1 MFRPGRS
8 VMQSINANEIIDH
21 ARLKAIHWRVIL
33 LSALI
38 IIFDGYDLVIYGVA
52 LPKLMKEWQIDTIT
66 AGFLGS
72 VALFGMMFGAIIFGS
87 LSDKLESYGFSRKK
101 LIALCIFLFSGFTLL
116 CGYATNPQSFG
127 IFRFLAGLGLGGV
140 MPNVIALMTEYAPKK
155 LRATLVSLMFSGYAV
170 GGMCSALLGMWLVPQ
185 FGWKIMFIIGGLPL
199 LLLPVIWYLLPESI
213 DYLVRRKKTEQA
225 FQILKQID
233 SSITYNNQTQIS
245 LHHENQAVSKSP
257 VKDLFAENRGLVT
270 LLFWTSVFMALIL
283 VYALGNWLPKLMV
296 EAGYDLST
304 SLVFLFALNIG
315 GMLGA
320 IFGGYLADRFNLA
333 KVLCT
338 LFASGAIALFLLS
351 YSLPTFV
358 LYICIAVAGAAS
370 IGGQILLL
378 AYMSQFYSSNIR
390 ATGLGMALGV
400 GRLGAIL
407 GPILCGWL
415 LSLSLPL
422 TYNFIALA
430 IPCMIAVISVSM
442 IHYRLKQK
450 KLKPVVVQA

>member
-1 MFRPGRS
+1 
-8 VMQSINANEIIDH
+8 MQNINANEIIDH
-21 ARLKAIHWRVIL
+21 APLKAIHWRVIL

-52 LPKLMKEWQIDTIT
+52 LPKLIVEWQIDTIT

-72 VALFGMMFGAIIFGS
+72 IALFGMMFGAIIFGS

-101 LIALCIFLFSGFTLL
+101 LIILCICLFSSFTLL
-116 CGYATNPQSFG
+116 CGYASNPQSFG
-127 IFRFLAGLGLGGV
+127 IFRFIAGLGLGGV

-185 FGWKIMFIIGGLPL
+185 YGWKIMFVLGGLPL
-199 LLLPVIWYLLPESI
+199 LLIPMIWLLLPESI
-213 DYLVRRKKTEQA
+213 DYLVRRKKNEKA
-225 FQILKQID
+225 FQVLRQID
-233 SSITYNNQTQIS
+233 SSLTYNAQTQIS
-245 LHHENQAVSKSP
+245 LHHENQTTSKTP
-257 VKDLFAENRGLVT
+257 VKDLFSENRGPIT
-270 LLFWTSVFMALIL
+270 LLFWGSVFMALVL

-304 SLVFLFALNIG
+304 SLVFLLALNIG

-320 IFGGYLADRFNLA
+320 IGGGYLADRFNLA

-338 LFASGAIALFLLS
+338 LFLSGAIALFLLS

-358 LYICIAVAGAAS
+358 LYICIAIAGAAS

-415 LSLSLPL
+415 LSLSLPIN
-422 TYNFIALA
+422 YNFIALS
-430 IPCMIAVISVSM
+430 IPCIIAVLSVSM
-442 IHYRLKQK
+442 IYYRLKK
-450 KLKPVVVQA
+450 KSIKAEIVQA

>member
-1 MFRPGRS
+1 
-8 VMQSINANEIIDH
+8 MQNINANEVIDH
-21 ARLKAIHWRVIL
+21 APLKAIHWRVIL

-52 LPKLMKEWQIDTIT
+52 LPKLMAEWQIDTIT

-72 VALFGMMFGAIIFGS
+72 IALFGMMFGAIIFGS

-101 LIALCIFLFSGFTLL
+101 LIILCICLFSSFTLL
-116 CGYATNPQSFG
+116 CGYASNPQSFG
-127 IFRFLAGLGLGGV
+127 IFRFIAGLGLGGV

-185 FGWKIMFIIGGLPL
+185 YGWKIMFILGGLPL
-199 LLLPVIWYLLPESI
+199 LLLPLIWLLLPESI
-213 DYLVRRKKTEQA
+213 DYLVRRNKTEQA
-225 FQILKQID
+225 IQILKKID
-233 SSITYNNQTQIS
+233 SRVTYTAQTQIS
-245 LHHENQAVSKSP
+245 LHHDNQASSNTP
-257 VKDLFAENRGLVT
+257 VKDLFAENRGSIT
-270 LLFWTSVFMALIL
+270 LLFWGSVFMALVL

-320 IFGGYLADRFNLA
+320 IGGGYLADRFNLA

-338 LFASGAIALFLLS
+338 LFFSGAIALFLLS
-351 YSLPTFV
+351 YNLPTFI
-358 LYICIAVAGAAS
+358 LYICIAIAGAAS

-415 LSLSLPL
+415 LSLSLPIN
-422 TYNFIALA
+422 YNFIALA

-442 IHYRLKQK
+442 IHFRLKK
-450 KLKPVVVQA
+450 TKLKSTLVQV

>member
-1 MFRPGRS
+1 
-8 VMQSINANEIIDH
+8 MQSINANEVMDH
-21 ARLKAIHWRVIL
+21 APLKAIHWRVIL

-52 LPKLMKEWQIDTIT
+52 LPKLMVEWQIDSIT

-72 VALFGMMFGAIIFGS
+72 IALFGMMFGAIIFGS
-87 LSDKLESYGFSRKK
+87 LSDKLEAYGFSRKK
-101 LIALCIFLFSGFTLL
+101 LIILCVCLFSSFTLL
-116 CGYATNPQSFG
+116 CGYASNPQSFG
-127 IFRFLAGLGLGGV
+127 IFRFIAGLGLGGV

-185 FGWKIMFIIGGLPL
+185 YGWKIMFILGGLPL
-199 LLLPVIWYLLPESI
+199 LLLPMIWLLLPESI

-225 FQILKQID
+225 IHILKQID
-233 SSITYNNQTQIS
+233 SNVTYTTQTSIS
-245 LHHENQAVSKSP
+245 LHQANQTSSKTP
-257 VKDLFAENRGLVT
+257 VKDLFTENRGPIT
-270 LLFWTSVFMALIL
+270 LLFWGSVFMALVL

-304 SLVFLFALNIG
+304 SLFFLFALNIG

-320 IFGGYLADRFNLA
+320 IGGGYLADRFNLA

-338 LFASGAIALFLLS
+338 LFLSGAIALFLLS

-358 LYICIAVAGAAS
+358 LYICIAIAGAAS

-415 LSLSLPL
+415 LSLSLPIN
-422 TYNFIALA
+422 YNFIALS
-430 IPCMIAVISVSM
+430 IPCIIAVLSVSM
-442 IHYRLKQK
+442 IYYCLKK
-450 KLKPVVVQA
+450 KSIKAEIVQA

>member
-1 MFRPGRS
+1 MPN
-8 VMQSINANEIIDH
+8 INANEIIDH
-21 ARLKAIHWRVIL
+21 ARLKPIHWRVIL

-52 LPKLMKEWQIDTIT
+52 LPKLMQEWQIDTIT

-101 LIALCIFLFSGFTLL
+101 LIVLCIIFFSGFTLS
-116 CGYATNPQSFG
+116 CSYATNPQSFG

-170 GGMCSALLGMWLVPQ
+170 GGMCSALLGIWLVPQ
-185 FGWKIMFIIGGLPL
+185 FGWKIMFMMGGLPL
-199 LLLPVIWYLLPESI
+199 LLLPLIWYLLPESI
-213 DYLVRRKKTEQA
+213 DYLVRRKNTEEA
-225 FQILKQID
+225 FKILKQID
-233 SSITYNNQTQIS
+233 NSLTYNNQMQIS
-245 LHHENQAVSKSP
+245 LHNENQAVSKSP
-257 VKDLFAENRGLVT
+257 VKDLFAENRGSVT

-351 YSLPTFV
+351 YSLPTFI
-358 LYICIAVAGAAS
+358 LYMCIAVAGAAS

-378 AYMSQFYSSNIR
+378 AYMSQYYSSNIR

-442 IHYRLKQK
+442 INYYLKQK
-450 KLKPVVVQA
+450 KSKAEIVQAQ

>member
-1 MFRPGRS
+1 
-8 VMQSINANEIIDH
+8 MQNINANEVIDH
-21 ARLKAIHWRVIL
+21 AQLKAIHWRVIL

-52 LPKLMKEWQIDTIT
+52 LPKLMVEWQIDSIT

-72 VALFGMMFGAIIFGS
+72 IALFGMMFGAIIFGS

-101 LIALCIFLFSGFTLL
+101 LIILCICLFSSFTFL
-116 CGYATNPQSFG
+116 CGYASNPQSFG

-185 FGWKIMFIIGGLPL
+185 FGWKIMFLLGGVPL
-199 LLLPVIWYLLPESI
+199 LLVPMIWLLLPESI
-213 DYLVRRKKTEQA
+213 DYLVRAKKTEKA

-233 SSITYNNQTQIS
+233 SSLTYNAKTQIN
-245 LHHENQAVSKSP
+245 LHHENQTSSQTP
-257 VKDLFAENRGLVT
+257 VKDLFAENRGSIT
-270 LLFWTSVFMALIL
+270 LLFWGSVFMALVL

-304 SLVFLFALNIG
+304 SLVFLLALNIG

-320 IFGGYLADRFNLA
+320 IGGGYFADRFNLA

-338 LFASGAIALFLLS
+338 LFLSGAIALFLLS
-351 YSLPTFV
+351 YSLPTFI
-358 LYICIAVAGAAS
+358 LYICIAIAGAAS

-378 AYMSQFYSSNIR
+378 AYMSQFYPSNIR

-415 LSLSLPL
+415 LSLSLPIN
-422 TYNFIALA
+422 YNFIALA
-430 IPCMIAVISVSM
+430 IPCIIAVMSVSM
-442 IHYRLKQK
+442 IYYRLKK
-450 KLKPVVVQA
+450 KSLKAEIVQA

>member
-1 MFRPGRS
+1 
-8 VMQSINANEIIDH
+8 MQKINANKIIDH
-21 ARLKAIHWRVIL
+21 AQLKAIHWRVIL

-52 LPKLMKEWQIDTIT
+52 LPKLMAEWQINSIT

-72 VALFGMMFGAIIFGS
+72 IALFGMMFGAIIFGS
-87 LSDKLESYGFSRKK
+87 LSDKLEGYGFSRKK
-101 LIALCIFLFSGFTLL
+101 LIILCICLFSSFTLL
-116 CGYATNPQSFG
+116 CGYASNPQNFG

-185 FGWKIMFIIGGLPL
+185 FGWKIMFILGGIPL
-199 LLLPVIWYLLPESI
+199 LLIPVIWLLLPESI
-213 DYLVRRKKTEQA
+213 DYLVRQKKTEKA
-225 FQILKQID
+225 AHILKQID
-233 SSITYNNQTQIS
+233 NTVSYSAQTEIS
-245 LHHENQAVSKSP
+245 LHQNNQAASKTP
-257 VKDLFAENRGLVT
+257 VKDLFSENRGPIT
-270 LLFWTSVFMALIL
+270 LLFWGSVFMALVL

-304 SLVFLFALNIG
+304 SLVFLLALNIG

-320 IFGGYLADRFNLA
+320 ICGGFLADRFNLA

-338 LFASGAIALFLLS
+338 LFFSGAVALFLLS
-351 YSLPTFV
+351 YSLPMVV
-358 LYICIAVAGAAS
+358 LYFCIAVAGAAS

-415 LSLSLPL
+415 LSLSLPIN
-422 TYNFIALA
+422 YNFIALA
-430 IPCMIAVISVSM
+430 IPCMIAVMSVTT
-442 IHYRLKQK
+442 IHLRLKK
-450 KLKPVVVQA
+450 TRLEAKAVQA

>member
-1 MFRPGRS
+1 
-8 VMQSINANEIIDH
+8 
-21 ARLKAIHWRVIL
+21 VIL

-52 LPKLMKEWQIDTIT
+52 LPKLMAEWKIDSIT

-101 LIALCIFLFSGFTLL
+101 LIILCICLFSGFTLV
-116 CGYATNPQSFG
+116 CGYANNPQSFG
-127 IFRFLAGLGLGGV
+127 VFRFLAGLGLGGV

-155 LRATLVSLMFSGYAV
+155 LRSTLVSLMFSGYAV

-185 FGWKIMFIIGGLPL
+185 FGWKIMFILGGTPL
-199 LLLPVIWYLLPESI
+199 LLIPIIWKLLPESI
-213 DYLVRRKKTEQA
+213 DYLVRRDKTDQA
-225 FQILKQID
+225 IEILKQID
-233 SSITYNNQTQIS
+233 GNITYTSQTQIG
-245 LHHENQAVSKSP
+245 LHQDNQSTSKTP
-257 VKDLFAENRGLVT
+257 IKDLFAENRGMVT
-270 LLFWTSVFMALIL
+270 LLFWGSVFMALVL

-304 SLVFLFALNIG
+304 SLVFLLALNIG

-320 IFGGYLADRFNLA
+320 ICGGYLADRFNLA
-333 KVLCT
+333 KVLCS
-338 LFASGAIALFLLS
+338 LFLSGAIALILLS
-351 YSLPTFV
+351 YNLPMV
-358 LYICIAVAGAAS
+358 ILYFCIAVAGAAS

-415 LSLSLPL
+415 LSLSLPIN
-422 TYNFIALA
+422 YNFIALS
-430 IPCMIAVISVSM
+430 IPCIIAVMSVSM
-442 IHYRLKQK
+442 IHLQLKK
-450 KLKPVVVQA
+450 TKLVVKAVQI

>member
-1 MFRPGRS
+1 
-8 VMQSINANEIIDH
+8 MQIINANEIIDH
-21 ARLKAIHWRVIL
+21 AKLKAIHWRVIL

-52 LPKLMKEWQIDTIT
+52 LPKLMAEWKIDSIT

-101 LIALCIFLFSGFTLL
+101 LIILCICLFSGFTLL
-116 CGYATNPQSFG
+116 CGYANNPQSFG

-155 LRATLVSLMFSGYAV
+155 LRSTLVSLMFSGYAV

-185 FGWKIMFIIGGLPL
+185 FGWKIMFILGGTPL
-199 LLLPVIWYLLPESI
+199 LLIPIIWKLLPESI
-213 DYLVRRKKTEQA
+213 DYLVRRDKTDQA
-225 FQILKQID
+225 IEILKQID
-233 SSITYNNQTQIS
+233 GNITYTSQTQIG
-245 LHHENQAVSKSP
+245 LHQDNQSSSKTP
-257 VKDLFAENRGLVT
+257 IKDLFAENRGMVT
-270 LLFWTSVFMALIL
+270 LLFWGSVFMALVL

-304 SLVFLFALNIG
+304 SLVFLLALNIG

-320 IFGGYLADRFNLA
+320 ICGGYLADRFNLA
-333 KVLCT
+333 KVLCS
-338 LFASGAIALFLLS
+338 LFLSGAIALILLS
-351 YSLPTFV
+351 YNLPMV
-358 LYICIAVAGAAS
+358 ILYFCIGVAGASS

-415 LSLSLPL
+415 LSLSLPIN
-422 TYNFIALA
+422 YNFIALS
-430 IPCMIAVISVSM
+430 IPCIIAVISVSM
-442 IHYRLKQK
+442 IHLQLKK
-450 KLKPVVVQA
+450 TKLAVKALQI

>member
-1 MFRPGRS
+1 MPN
-8 VMQSINANEIIDH
+8 INANEIIDH
-21 ARLKAIHWRVIL
+21 ARLKPIHWRVIL

-52 LPKLMKEWQIDTIT
+52 LPKLMQEWQIDTIT

-101 LIALCIFLFSGFTLL
+101 LIVLCIIFFSGFTLS
-116 CGYATNPQSFG
+116 CSYATNPQSFG
-127 IFRFLAGLGLGGV
+127 ILRFLAGLGLGGV

-170 GGMCSALLGMWLVPQ
+170 GGMCSALLGIWLVPQ
-185 FGWKIMFIIGGLPL
+185 FGWKIMFMMGGLPL
-199 LLLPVIWYLLPESI
+199 LLLPLIWYLLPESI
-213 DYLVRRKKTEQA
+213 DYLVRRKNTEEA
-225 FQILKQID
+225 FKILKQID
-233 SSITYNNQTQIS
+233 NSLTYNNQMQIS
-245 LHHENQAVSKSP
+245 LHNENQAVSKSP
-257 VKDLFAENRGLVT
+257 VKDLFAENRGSVT

-351 YSLPTFV
+351 YSLPTFI
-358 LYICIAVAGAAS
+358 LYMCIAVAGAAS

-378 AYMSQFYSSNIR
+378 AYMSQYYSSNIR

-442 IHYRLKQK
+442 INYYLKQK
-450 KLKPVVVQA
+450 KSKAEIVQAQ

>member
-1 MFRPGRS
+1 
-8 VMQSINANEIIDH
+8 MQNINANEVIDH
-21 ARLKAIHWRVIL
+21 AQLKAIHWRVIL

-52 LPKLMKEWQIDTIT
+52 LPKLMVEWQIDTIT

-72 VALFGMMFGAIIFGS
+72 IALFGMMFGAIIFGS
-87 LSDKLESYGFSRKK
+87 LSDKLETYGFSRKK
-101 LIALCIFLFSGFTLL
+101 LIILCICLFSSFTFL
-116 CGYATNPQSFG
+116 CGYASNPQSFG

-185 FGWKIMFIIGGLPL
+185 FGWKIMFLLGGVPL
-199 LLLPVIWYLLPESI
+199 LLIPMIWLLLPESI
-213 DYLVRRKKTEQA
+213 DYLVRRKKNEKA
-225 FQILKQID
+225 FQVLKQID
-233 SSITYNNQTQIS
+233 SSLTYNAQTQIS
-245 LHHENQAVSKSP
+245 LHHENQTTSKTP
-257 VKDLFAENRGLVT
+257 VKDLFSEGRGPIT
-270 LLFWTSVFMALIL
+270 LLFWGSVFMALVL

-304 SLVFLFALNIG
+304 SLVFLLALNIG

-320 IFGGYLADRFNLA
+320 IGGGYLADRFNLA

-338 LFASGAIALFLLS
+338 LFFSGAIALFLLS

-358 LYICIAVAGAAS
+358 LYICIAIAGAAS

-415 LSLSLPL
+415 LSLSLPIN
-422 TYNFIALA
+422 YNFIALS
-430 IPCMIAVISVSM
+430 IPCIIAVLSVSM
-442 IHYRLKQK
+442 IYYRLKK
-450 KLKPVVVQA
+450 KSIKAEIVQA

>member
-1 MFRPGRS
+1 
-8 VMQSINANEIIDH
+8 MQNINANEIIDYAH
-21 ARLKAIHWRVIL
+21 LKAIHWRVIL

-52 LPKLMKEWQIDTIT
+52 LPKLMQEWHINSIT

-101 LIALCIFLFSGFTLL
+101 IIALCILLFSGFTLL
-116 CGYATNPQSFG
+116 CGYAANPQTFA
-127 IFRFLAGLGLGGV
+127 ILRFIAGLGLGGV

-155 LRATLVSLMFSGYAV
+155 LRSTLVSLMFSGYAV

-185 FGWKIMFIIGGLPL
+185 FGWQIMFILAGVPL
-199 LLLPVIWYLLPESI
+199 LLLPLIWYLLPESI
-213 DYLVRRKKTEQA
+213 DYLVRCKKNEQA
-225 FQILKQID
+225 FHILKQID
-233 SSITYNNQTQIS
+233 NHITYSNQTQII
-245 LHHENQAVSKSP
+245 LHHENQSSSKTP
-257 VKDLFAENRGLVT
+257 VKDLFLENRGTIT
-270 LLFWTSVFMALIL
+270 LLFWVSVFMALVL

-304 SLVFLFALNIG
+304 SLIFLLALNIG

-320 IFGGYLADRFNLA
+320 IFGGYLADKFNLVN
-333 KVLCT
+333 VLCT
-338 LFASGAIALFLLS
+338 LFCSGAIAFFLLS
-351 YSLPTFV
+351 YNLPTFI
-358 LYICIAVAGAAS
+358 LYICIAIAGAAS

-415 LSLSLPL
+415 LSLKLPL

-430 IPCMIAVISVSM
+430 IPCMIAVISISM
-442 IHYRLKQK
+442 IHYRLKQM
-450 KLKPVVVQA
+450 KLNTVDI

>member
-1 MFRPGRS
+1 
-8 VMQSINANEIIDH
+8 MQSINANEVMDH
-21 ARLKAIHWRVIL
+21 APLKAIHWRVIL

-52 LPKLMKEWQIDTIT
+52 LPKLMVEWQIDSIT

-72 VALFGMMFGAIIFGS
+72 IALFGMMFGAIIFGS
-87 LSDKLESYGFSRKK
+87 LSDKLEAYGFSRKK
-101 LIALCIFLFSGFTLL
+101 LIILCVCLFSSFTLL
-116 CGYATNPQSFG
+116 CGYASNPQSFG
-127 IFRFLAGLGLGGV
+127 IFRFIAGLGLGGV

-185 FGWKIMFIIGGLPL
+185 YGWKIMFILGGLPL
-199 LLLPVIWYLLPESI
+199 LLLPMIWLLLPESI

-225 FQILKQID
+225 IHILKQID
-233 SSITYNNQTQIS
+233 SNITYTTQTSIS
-245 LHHENQAVSKSP
+245 LHQANQTSSKTP
-257 VKDLFAENRGLVT
+257 VKDLFTENRGPIT
-270 LLFWTSVFMALIL
+270 LLFWGSVFMALVL

-304 SLVFLFALNIG
+304 SLFFLFALNIG

-320 IFGGYLADRFNLA
+320 IGGGYFADRFNLA

-338 LFASGAIALFLLS
+338 LFMSGAIALFLLS

-358 LYICIAVAGAAS
+358 LYICIAIAGAAS

-378 AYMSQFYSSNIR
+378 AYMSQF
-390 ATGLGMALGV
+390 
-400 GRLGAIL
+400 
-407 GPILCGWL
+407 
-415 LSLSLPL
+415 
-422 TYNFIALA
+422 
-430 IPCMIAVISVSM
+430 
-442 IHYRLKQK
+442 
-450 KLKPVVVQA
+450 

>member
-1 MFRPGRS
+1 
-8 VMQSINANEIIDH
+8 MQNINANEVIDH
-21 ARLKAIHWRVIL
+21 AALKPIHWRVIL

-52 LPKLMKEWQIDTIT
+52 LPKLMIEWQLDTLT

-72 VALFGMMFGAIIFGS
+72 IALFGMMFGAIIFGS

-101 LIALCIFLFSGFTLL
+101 LIILCIFLFSSFTLL
-116 CGYATNPQSFG
+116 CGYASNPQSFG
-127 IFRFLAGLGLGGV
+127 IFRFIAGLGLGGV

-170 GGMCSALLGMWLVPQ
+170 GGMFSALLGMWLVPQ
-185 FGWKIMFIIGGLPL
+185 FGWKIMFILGGLPL
-199 LLLPVIWYLLPESI
+199 LLLPMIWWLLPESI
-213 DYLVRRKKTEQA
+213 DYLVRRNKTDRTVK
-225 FQILKQID
+225 ILKQID
-233 SSITYNNQTQIS
+233 SKVSYTAETKIS
-245 LHHENQAVSKSP
+245 LHHDNQESSKTP
-257 VKDLFAENRGLVT
+257 VKDLFAENRGPIT
-270 LLFWTSVFMALIL
+270 LLFWGSVFMALIL

-320 IFGGYLADRFNLA
+320 IGGGYMADRFNLA

-338 LFASGAIALFLLS
+338 LFFSGAIALFLLS
-351 YSLPTFV
+351 YSLPTFI
-358 LYICIAVAGAAS
+358 LYICIAIAGAAS

-415 LSLSLPL
+415 LSLNLPIN
-422 TYNFIALA
+422 YNFIALA
-430 IPCMIAVISVSM
+430 IPCVIAVISVSM
-442 IHYRLKQK
+442 IHF
-450 KLKPVVVQA
+450 KLKKTNSKLTVLQA

>member
-1 MFRPGRS
+1 
-8 VMQSINANEIIDH
+8 
-21 ARLKAIHWRVIL
+21 
-33 LSALI
+33 
-38 IIFDGYDLVIYGVA
+38 
-52 LPKLMKEWQIDTIT
+52 
-66 AGFLGS
+66 
-72 VALFGMMFGAIIFGS
+72 
-87 LSDKLESYGFSRKK
+87 
-101 LIALCIFLFSGFTLL
+101 
-116 CGYATNPQSFG
+116 
-127 IFRFLAGLGLGGV
+127 

-170 GGMCSALLGMWLVPQ
+170 GGMCSALLGIWLVPQ
-185 FGWKIMFIIGGLPL
+185 FGWKIMFMMGGLPL
-199 LLLPVIWYLLPESI
+199 LLLPLIWYLLPESI
-213 DYLVRRKKTEQA
+213 DYLVRRKNTEEA
-225 FQILKQID
+225 FKILKQID
-233 SSITYNNQTQIS
+233 NSLTYNNQMQIS
-245 LHHENQAVSKSP
+245 LHNENQAVSKSP
-257 VKDLFAENRGLVT
+257 VKDLFAENRGSVT

-351 YSLPTFV
+351 YSLPTFI
-358 LYICIAVAGAAS
+358 LYMCIAVAGAAS

-378 AYMSQFYSSNIR
+378 AYMSQYYSSNIR

-442 IHYRLKQK
+442 INYYLKQK
-450 KLKPVVVQA
+450 NQKLKLYKLND

>member
-1 MFRPGRS
+1 
-8 VMQSINANEIIDH
+8 MQNINANEVIDH
-21 ARLKAIHWRVIL
+21 APLKAIHWRVIL

-52 LPKLMKEWQIDTIT
+52 LPKLMAEWQIDTIT

-72 VALFGMMFGAIIFGS
+72 IALFGMMFGAIIFGS

-101 LIALCIFLFSGFTLL
+101 LIILCIGLFSSFTLL
-116 CGYATNPQSFG
+116 CGYASNPQSFG
-127 IFRFLAGLGLGGV
+127 IFRFIAGLGLGGV

-185 FGWKIMFIIGGLPL
+185 YGWKIMFILGGLPL
-199 LLLPVIWYLLPESI
+199 LLLPLIWLLLPESI
-213 DYLVRRKKTEQA
+213 DYLVRRNKTEQA
-225 FQILKQID
+225 IHILKQID
-233 SSITYNNQTQIS
+233 SSVTYTAQTQIS
-245 LHHENQAVSKSP
+245 LHHDNQASSKTP
-257 VKDLFAENRGLVT
+257 VKDLFAENRGSIT
-270 LLFWTSVFMALIL
+270 LLFWGSVFMALVL

-320 IFGGYLADRFNLA
+320 IGGGYLADRFNLA

-338 LFASGAIALFLLS
+338 LFFSGAIALFLLS
-351 YSLPTFV
+351 YNLPTFI
-358 LYICIAVAGAAS
+358 LYICIAIAGAAS

-415 LSLSLPL
+415 LSLSLPIN
-422 TYNFIALA
+422 YNFIALA

-442 IHYRLKQK
+442 IHFRLKK
-450 KLKPVVVQA
+450 TRLKSTLVQV

>member
-1 MFRPGRS
+1 
-8 VMQSINANEIIDH
+8 MQNINANEIIDQ

-52 LPKLMKEWQIDTIT
+52 LPKLMNEWHIDTIT

-101 LIALCIFLFSGFTLL
+101 LIALCIFFFSGFTLL
-116 CGYATNPQSFG
+116 CGYATDPQNFG
-127 IFRFLAGLGLGGV
+127 VFRFLAGLGLGGV

-170 GGMCSALLGMWLVPQ
+170 GGMCSALLGIWLVPQ
-185 FGWKIMFIIGGLPL
+185 YGWNIMFIIAGLPL
-199 LLLPVIWYLLPESI
+199 LLLPLIWFLLPESI

-225 FQILKQID
+225 FNILKQID
-233 SSITYNNQTQIS
+233 STITYNKQIQIS
-245 LHHENQAVSKSP
+245 LHHENQSVSKSP
-257 VKDLFAENRGLVT
+257 VKDLFVENRGPVT
-270 LLFWTSVFMALIL
+270 ILFWTSVFMALIL

-333 KVLCT
+333 KVLCG
-338 LFASGAIALFLLS
+338 LFTSGAIALFLLS

-358 LYICIAVAGAAS
+358 LYVCIAVAGAAS

-390 ATGLGMALGV
+390 ATGLGMALGI

-450 KLKPVVVQA
+450 KLKAVAVQA

>member
-1 MFRPGRS
+1 
-8 VMQSINANEIIDH
+8 MQNINANEVIDH
-21 ARLKAIHWRVIL
+21 AQLKAIHWRVIL

-52 LPKLMKEWQIDTIT
+52 LPKLMVEWKIDSIT

-72 VALFGMMFGAIIFGS
+72 IALFGMMFGAIIFGS
-87 LSDKLESYGFSRKK
+87 LSDKLEGYGFSRKK
-101 LIALCIFLFSGFTLL
+101 LIILCICLFSSFTLL
-116 CGYATNPQSFG
+116 CGYAANPQNFG
-127 IFRFLAGLGLGGV
+127 IFRFIAGLGLGGV

-185 FGWKIMFIIGGLPL
+185 FGWQIMFLLGGVPL
-199 LLLPVIWYLLPESI
+199 LLVPLIWLLLPESI
-213 DYLVRRKKTEQA
+213 DYLVRNNKTEKA
-225 FQILKQID
+225 FQILKKID
-233 SSITYNNQTQIS
+233 GRLIYNAQTKIS
-245 LHHENQAVSKSP
+245 LHHENQTASKTP
-257 VKDLFAENRGLVT
+257 VKDLFAENRGPIT
-270 LLFWTSVFMALIL
+270 LLFWGSVFMALVL

-304 SLVFLFALNIG
+304 SLVFLLALNIG

-320 IFGGYLADRFNLA
+320 IGGGYLADRFNLA

-338 LFASGAIALFLLS
+338 LFLSGAVALFLLS
-351 YSLPTFV
+351 YSLPTFI

-415 LSLSLPL
+415 LSLSLPIQ
-422 TYNFIALA
+422 YNFIALA
-430 IPCMIAVISVSM
+430 IPCMIAVMSVSM
-442 IHYRLKQK
+442 IYFRLKRTR
-450 KLKPVVVQA
+450 LKASIVQV

>member
-1 MFRPGRS
+1 
-8 VMQSINANEIIDH
+8 MQNINANEVIDH
-21 ARLKAIHWRVIL
+21 AQLKAIHWRVIL

-52 LPKLMKEWQIDTIT
+52 LPKLMVEWQIDTIT

-72 VALFGMMFGAIIFGS
+72 IALFGMMFGAIIFGS
-87 LSDKLESYGFSRKK
+87 LSDKLETYGFSRKK
-101 LIALCIFLFSGFTLL
+101 LIILCICLFSSFTFL
-116 CGYATNPQSFG
+116 CGYASNPQSFG

-170 GGMCSALLGMWLVPQ
+170 GGMCSALLGMWLVPH
-185 FGWKIMFIIGGLPL
+185 FGWKIMFLLGGVPL
-199 LLLPVIWYLLPESI
+199 LLIPMIWLLLPESI
-213 DYLVRRKKTEQA
+213 DYLVRRKKNEKA
-225 FQILKQID
+225 FQVLKQID
-233 SSITYNNQTQIS
+233 SSLTYNAQTQIS
-245 LHHENQAVSKSP
+245 LHHENQTTSKTP
-257 VKDLFAENRGLVT
+257 VKDLFSEGRGPIT
-270 LLFWTSVFMALIL
+270 LLFWGSVFMALVL

-304 SLVFLFALNIG
+304 SLVFLLALNIG

-320 IFGGYLADRFNLA
+320 IGGGYLADRFNLA

-338 LFASGAIALFLLS
+338 LFFSGAIALFLLS

-358 LYICIAVAGAAS
+358 LYICIAIAGAAS

-415 LSLSLPL
+415 LSLSLPIN
-422 TYNFIALA
+422 YNFIALS
-430 IPCMIAVISVSM
+430 IPCIIAVLSVSM
-442 IHYRLKQK
+442 IYYRLKK
-450 KLKPVVVQA
+450 KSIKAEIVQA

>member
-1 MFRPGRS
+1 
-8 VMQSINANEIIDH
+8 MQNINANEVIDH
-21 ARLKAIHWRVIL
+21 AQLKAIHWRVIL

-52 LPKLMKEWQIDTIT
+52 LPKLMVEWQIDTIT

-72 VALFGMMFGAIIFGS
+72 IALFGMMFGAIIFGS
-87 LSDKLESYGFSRKK
+87 LSDKLETYGFSRKK
-101 LIALCIFLFSGFTLL
+101 LIILCICLFSSFTFL
-116 CGYATNPQSFG
+116 CGYASNPQSFG

-185 FGWKIMFIIGGLPL
+185 FGWKIMFLLGGVPL
-199 LLLPVIWYLLPESI
+199 LLIPMIWLLLPESI
-213 DYLVRRKKTEQA
+213 DYLVRRKKTEKA
-225 FQILKQID
+225 FQVLKQID
-233 SSITYNNQTQIS
+233 SSLTYNAQTQIS
-245 LHHENQAVSKSP
+245 LHHENQTTSKTP
-257 VKDLFAENRGLVT
+257 VKDLFAEGRGPIT
-270 LLFWTSVFMALIL
+270 LLFWGSVFMALVL

-304 SLVFLFALNIG
+304 SLVFLLALNIG

-320 IFGGYLADRFNLA
+320 IGGGYLADRFNLA

-338 LFASGAIALFLLS
+338 LFLSGAIALFLLS
-351 YSLPTFV
+351 YSLLTFV
-358 LYICIAVAGAAS
+358 LYICIAIAGAAS

-415 LSLSLPL
+415 LSLSLPIN
-422 TYNFIALA
+422 YNFIALS
-430 IPCMIAVISVSM
+430 IPCIIAVISVSM
-442 IHYRLKQK
+442 IYYRLKQTSVK
-450 KLKPVVVQA
+450 AKIVQA

>member
-1 MFRPGRS
+1 MK
-8 VMQSINANEIIDH
+8 SINANEIIDH
-21 ARLKAIHWRVIL
+21 AKLKLIHWRVIL

-52 LPKLMKEWQIDTIT
+52 LPKIMQEWQIDTIT

-72 VALFGMMFGAIIFGS
+72 IALFGMMFGAIIFGS
-87 LSDKLESYGFSRKK
+87 LSDKLERYGFSRKK
-101 LIALCIFLFSGFTLL
+101 LIALCIALFSGFTVL
-116 CGYATNPQSFG
+116 CGYADDPQSFA
-127 IFRFLAGLGLGGV
+127 IFRFIAGLGLGGV

-185 FGWKIMFIIGGLPL
+185 LGWKIMFILGGVPL
-199 LLLPVIWYLLPESI
+199 LLLPAIWYLLPESI
-213 DYLVRRKKTEQA
+213 DYLVRQNKTEKA
-225 FQILKQID
+225 FHILKQID
-233 SSITYNNQTQIS
+233 DRMSYQPDLQIHLHQENQT
-245 LHHENQAVSKSP
+245 NAKSP
-257 VKDLFAENRGLVT
+257 VKELFAENRGPITV
-270 LLFWTSVFMALIL
+270 LFWTSVFMALVL

-304 SLVFLFALNIG
+304 SLIFLFALNIG

-333 KVLCT
+333 KVLCS

-351 YSLPTFV
+351 YNLPTLF
-358 LYICIAVAGAAS
+358 LYLCIAVAGAAS

-422 TYNFIALA
+422 TYNFLALA
-430 IPCMIAVISVSM
+430 IPCMIAVMSVAM
-442 IHYRLKQK
+442 IYWRQKQK
-450 KLKPVVVQA
+450 ANKALMAQV

>member
-1 MFRPGRS
+1 
-8 VMQSINANEIIDH
+8 MQNINANEVIDH
-21 ARLKAIHWRVIL
+21 AQLKPIHWRVIL

-52 LPKLMKEWQIDTIT
+52 LPKLMAEWQIDTIT

-72 VALFGMMFGAIIFGS
+72 IALFGMMFGAIIFGS

-101 LIALCIFLFSGFTLL
+101 LIILCICLFSSFTLL
-116 CGYATNPQSFG
+116 CGYASNPQSFG
-127 IFRFLAGLGLGGV
+127 IFRFIAGLGLGGV

-170 GGMCSALLGMWLVPQ
+170 GGMCSALLGIWLVPQ
-185 FGWKIMFIIGGLPL
+185 FGWKIMFILGGLPL
-199 LLLPVIWYLLPESI
+199 LLLPLIWMLLPESI
-213 DYLVRRKKTEQA
+213 DYLVRRNKTDQA
-225 FQILKQID
+225 IKILKQID
-233 SSITYNNQTQIS
+233 SSVTYTAETKIS
-245 LHHENQAVSKSP
+245 LHHDNQSSSKTP
-257 VKDLFAENRGLVT
+257 VKDLFAENRGSIT
-270 LLFWTSVFMALIL
+270 LLFWASVFMALVL

-304 SLVFLFALNIG
+304 SLVFLLALNIG

-320 IFGGYLADRFNLA
+320 IGGGYLADRFNLA
-333 KVLCT
+333 KVLCS
-338 LFASGAIALFLLS
+338 LFFSGAIALFLLS
-351 YSLPTFV
+351 YSLPTFI
-358 LYICIAVAGAAS
+358 LYICIAIAGAAS

-415 LSLSLPL
+415 LSLSLPIN
-422 TYNFIALA
+422 YNFIALA

-442 IHYRLKQK
+442 IYFRLKK
-450 KLKPVVVQA
+450 TRLESSVVQA

>member
-1 MFRPGRS
+1 
-8 VMQSINANEIIDH
+8 MQSVNANEIIDH
-21 ARLKAIHWRVIL
+21 AQLKSIHWRVIL

-52 LPKLMKEWQIDTIT
+52 LPKLMADWQIDTIT

-72 VALFGMMFGAIIFGS
+72 IALFGMMFGAIIFGS

-101 LIALCIFLFSGFTLL
+101 LIILCICLFSSFTLL
-116 CGYATNPQSFG
+116 CGYASDPQSFG
-127 IFRFLAGLGLGGV
+127 IFRFIAGLGLGGV

-170 GGMCSALLGMWLVPQ
+170 GGICSALLGIWLVPQ
-185 FGWKIMFIIGGLPL
+185 FGWKIMFILGGLPL
-199 LLLPVIWYLLPESI
+199 LLVPMIWLLLPESI
-213 DYLVRRKKTEQA
+213 DYLVRRNKNEQA
-225 FQILKQID
+225 IKILRQID
-233 SSITYNNQTQIS
+233 STVTYTAQTKIS
-245 LHHENQAVSKSP
+245 LHHDNQASSKTP
-257 VKDLFAENRGLVT
+257 VKDLFAENRGPIT
-270 LLFWTSVFMALIL
+270 LLFWGSVFMALVL

-304 SLVFLFALNIG
+304 SLVFLLALNIG

-320 IFGGYLADRFNLA
+320 ICGGYLADRFKLA
-333 KVLCT
+333 KVLCS
-338 LFASGAIALFLLS
+338 LFLSGAIALILLS
-351 YSLPTFV
+351 YNLPTV
-358 LYICIAVAGAAS
+358 ILYFCIAVAGAAS

-415 LSLSLPL
+415 LSLSLPIN
-422 TYNFIALA
+422 YNFIALA
-430 IPCMIAVISVSM
+430 IPCMIAVVSVSM
-442 IHYRLKQK
+442 IHFRLKK
-450 KLKPVVVQA
+450 TRLEAKGAHI

>member
-1 MFRPGRS
+1 
-8 VMQSINANEIIDH
+8 MQSINANEIMDQ

-185 FGWKIMFIIGGLPL
+185 YGWKIMFIIGGLPL

-233 SSITYNNQTQIS
+233 SSITYNHQTQIS

-257 VKDLFAENRGLVT
+257 VKDLFAENRGPVT

-450 KLKPVVVQA
+450 KLKAVVVQA

>member
-1 MFRPGRS
+1 
-8 VMQSINANEIIDH
+8 MQSINANEIIDH
-21 ARLKAIHWRVIL
+21 ARLKPIHWRVIL

-52 LPKLMKEWQIDTIT
+52 LPKLMQEWQIDTLT

-72 VALFGMMFGAIIFGS
+72 VALFGMMFGAIIFGT
-87 LSDKLESYGFSRKK
+87 LSDKLESYGLSRKK
-101 LIALCIFLFSGFTLL
+101 LIALCILLFSGFTLL
-116 CGYATNPQSFG
+116 CGYASNPQSFG

-185 FGWKIMFIIGGLPL
+185 FGWKIMFLLGGIPL
-199 LLLPVIWYLLPESI
+199 LLLPIIWLLLPESI
-213 DYLVRRKKTEQA
+213 DYLVRRNKTERA
-225 FQILKQID
+225 LQILKQID
-233 SSITYNNQTQIS
+233 HTIHIDTQTKIHLNQ
-245 LHHENQAVSKSP
+245 ENQQGSHSP
-257 VKDLFAENRGLVT
+257 VKDLFTENRGPIT
-270 LLFWTSVFMALIL
+270 LLFWGSVFMALVL

-304 SLVFLFALNIG
+304 SLFFLFALNIG

-338 LFASGAIALFLLS
+338 LFASGAIALVLLS
-351 YSLPTFV
+351 LHLPTFI

-430 IPCMIAVISVSM
+430 IPCVIAVMSVSL
-442 IHYRLKQK
+442 IYYRLKQK
-450 KLKPVVVQA
+450 NIKTVVAKA

>member
-1 MFRPGRS
+1 
-8 VMQSINANEIIDH
+8 MQNINANEVIDH
-21 ARLKAIHWRVIL
+21 AQLKAIHWRVIL

-52 LPKLMKEWQIDTIT
+52 LPKLMVEWQIDTIT

-72 VALFGMMFGAIIFGS
+72 IALFGMMFGAIIFGS
-87 LSDKLESYGFSRKK
+87 LSDKLETYGFSRKK
-101 LIALCIFLFSGFTLL
+101 LIILCICLFSSFTFL
-116 CGYATNPQSFG
+116 CGYASNPQSFG

-185 FGWKIMFIIGGLPL
+185 YGWKIMFLLGGLPL
-199 LLLPVIWYLLPESI
+199 LLLPMIWLLLPESI

-225 FQILKQID
+225 IHILKQID
-233 SSITYNNQTQIS
+233 SNVTYTTQTSIS
-245 LHHENQAVSKSP
+245 LHQANQTSSKTP
-257 VKDLFAENRGLVT
+257 VKDLFTENRGPIT
-270 LLFWTSVFMALIL
+270 LLFWGSVFMALVL

-304 SLVFLFALNIG
+304 SLFFLFALNIG

-320 IFGGYLADRFNLA
+320 IGGGYLADRFNLA

-338 LFASGAIALFLLS
+338 LFLSGAIALFLLS

-358 LYICIAVAGAAS
+358 LYICIAIAGAAS

-415 LSLSLPL
+415 LSLSLPIN
-422 TYNFIALA
+422 YNFIALS
-430 IPCMIAVISVSM
+430 IPCIIAVLSVSM
-442 IHYRLKQK
+442 IYYCLKK
-450 KLKPVVVQA
+450 KSIKAEIVQA

>member
-1 MFRPGRS
+1 
-8 VMQSINANEIIDH
+8 MQNINANEVIDH
-21 ARLKAIHWRVIL
+21 AALKPIHWRVIL

-52 LPKLMKEWQIDTIT
+52 LPKLMIEWQLDTLT

-72 VALFGMMFGAIIFGS
+72 IALFGMMFGAIIFGS

-101 LIALCIFLFSGFTLL
+101 LIILCIFLFSSFTLL
-116 CGYATNPQSFG
+116 CGYASNPQSFG
-127 IFRFLAGLGLGGV
+127 IFRFIAGLGLGGV

-170 GGMCSALLGMWLVPQ
+170 GGMFSALLGMWLVPQ
-185 FGWKIMFIIGGLPL
+185 FGWKIMFILGGLPL
-199 LLLPVIWYLLPESI
+199 LLLPMIWWLLPESI
-213 DYLVRRKKTEQA
+213 DYLVRRNKTDRA
-225 FQILKQID
+225 VKILKQID
-233 SSITYNNQTQIS
+233 SKVSYTAETKIS
-245 LHHENQAVSKSP
+245 LHHDNQESSKTP
-257 VKDLFAENRGLVT
+257 VKDLFAENRGPIT
-270 LLFWTSVFMALIL
+270 LLFWGSVFMALIL

-320 IFGGYLADRFNLA
+320 IGGGYMADRFNLA

-338 LFASGAIALFLLS
+338 LFFSGAIALFLLS
-351 YSLPTFV
+351 YSLPTFI
-358 LYICIAVAGAAS
+358 LYICIAIAGAAS

-415 LSLSLPL
+415 LSLNLPIN
-422 TYNFIALA
+422 YNFIALA
-430 IPCMIAVISVSM
+430 IPCVIAVISVSM
-442 IHYRLKQK
+442 IHF
-450 KLKPVVVQA
+450 KLKKTNSKLTVLQA

>member
-1 MFRPGRS
+1 
-8 VMQSINANEIIDH
+8 MQNINANEVIDH
-21 ARLKAIHWRVIL
+21 AQLKAIHWRVIL

-52 LPKLMKEWQIDTIT
+52 LPKLMVAWQIDTIT

-72 VALFGMMFGAIIFGS
+72 IALFGMMFGAIIFGS
-87 LSDKLESYGFSRKK
+87 LSDKLETYGFSRKK
-101 LIALCIFLFSGFTLL
+101 LIILCICLFSSFTFL
-116 CGYATNPQSFG
+116 CGYASNPQSFG

-185 FGWKIMFIIGGLPL
+185 FGWKIMFLLGGVPL
-199 LLLPVIWYLLPESI
+199 LLIPMIWLLLPESI
-213 DYLVRRKKTEQA
+213 DYLVRRKKNEKA
-225 FQILKQID
+225 FQVLKQID
-233 SSITYNNQTQIS
+233 SSLTYNAQTQIS
-245 LHHENQAVSKSP
+245 LHHENQTTSKTP
-257 VKDLFAENRGLVT
+257 VKDLFSEGRGPIT
-270 LLFWTSVFMALIL
+270 LLFWGSVFMALVL

-304 SLVFLFALNIG
+304 SLVFLLALNIG

-320 IFGGYLADRFNLA
+320 IGGGYLADRFNLA

-338 LFASGAIALFLLS
+338 LFFSGAIALFLLS

-358 LYICIAVAGAAS
+358 LYICIAIAGAAS

-415 LSLSLPL
+415 LSLSLPIN
-422 TYNFIALA
+422 YNFIALS
-430 IPCMIAVISVSM
+430 IPCIIAVLSVSM
-442 IHYRLKQK
+442 IYYRLKK
-450 KLKPVVVQA
+450 KSIKAEIVQA

>member
-1 MFRPGRS
+1 
-8 VMQSINANEIIDH
+8 MQNINANEVIDH
-21 ARLKAIHWRVIL
+21 APLKAIHWRVIL

-52 LPKLMKEWQIDTIT
+52 LPKLMVEWQIDTIT

-72 VALFGMMFGAIIFGS
+72 IALFGMMFGAIIFGS

-101 LIALCIFLFSGFTLL
+101 LIILCVCLFSSFTLL
-116 CGYATNPQSFG
+116 CGYASNPQSFG
-127 IFRFLAGLGLGGV
+127 IFRFIAGLGLGGV

-185 FGWKIMFIIGGLPL
+185 YGWKIMFVLGGLPL
-199 LLLPVIWYLLPESI
+199 FLIPMIWLLLPESI
-213 DYLVRRKKTEQA
+213 DYLVRRKKNEKA
-225 FQILKQID
+225 FQVLRQID
-233 SSITYNNQTQIS
+233 SSLTYNAQTQIS
-245 LHHENQAVSKSP
+245 LHHENQTTSKTP
-257 VKDLFAENRGLVT
+257 VKDLFSENRGPIT
-270 LLFWTSVFMALIL
+270 LLFWGSVFMALVL

-304 SLVFLFALNIG
+304 SLVFLLALNIG

-320 IFGGYLADRFNLA
+320 IGGGYLADRFNLA

-338 LFASGAIALFLLS
+338 LFLSGAIALFLLS
-351 YSLPTFV
+351 YSLPTSV
-358 LYICIAVAGAAS
+358 LYICIAIAGAAS

-415 LSLSLPL
+415 LSLSLPIN
-422 TYNFIALA
+422 YNFIALS
-430 IPCMIAVISVSM
+430 IPCIIAGLSVS
-442 IHYRLKQK
+442 IIYYRLKK
-450 KLKPVVVQA
+450 KSIKAEIVQA